1 VSDAAWVD
9 RRQYDD
15 AGTVEL
21 SASGRVA
28 RATGR
33 WPYRMDLVVSGGYAY
48 PNAGSAIAGGEY
60 ARLSFTASSRGPSG
74 RGWGAGLR
82 IFGGTVIAGDSAPRQ
97 RRIFLAGGD
106 PYERFG
112 SPFLRSSGSL
122 LAGSDVYY
130 HFPGGAGMRGLDP
143 SLTGTTALGAS
154 IELEVV
160 LRRGSPF
167 RMFNRVVLA
176 GFADGAL
183 GNGDLGPAN
192 GLRSVGDAGIG
203 IRAEHRF
210 RETRFVTRLD
220 FPLWVSR
227 PTLAHDRQPE
237 GAFGLRWSVSFLP
250 SW

>member
-1 VSDAAWVD
+1 
-9 RRQYDD
+9 
-15 AGTVEL
+15 
-21 SASGRVA
+21 
-28 RATGR
+28 
-33 WPYRMDLVVSGGYAY
+33 
-48 PNAGSAIAGGEY
+48 
-60 ARLSFTASSRGPSG
+60 
-74 RGWGAGLR
+74 
-82 IFGGTVIAGDSAPRQ
+82 VIAGDSAPRQ

-112 SPFLRSSGSL
+112 SPFLRSRGSL

-130 HFPGGAGMRGLDP
+130 HFPGGAGVRGLDP